1 VPRHWVSLSAV
12 CSHQPSFLF
21 CRNQESAMEQLATF
35 SKSKASTQK
44 KRETK
49 KIGTTVM
56 YLSDP
61 KNLERPCELKP
72 K

>member
-1 VPRHWVSLSAV
+1 
-12 CSHQPSFLF
+12 
-21 CRNQESAMEQLATF
+21 MEQLATF